1 MVEITDTYRT
11 IEAPAEGIYKE
22 KGSKF
27 IAKAYPVRTEEQVKA
42 ILEQLREEFYD
53 ARHHCYAYI
62 IGAHGNKWRAN
73 DDGEPSGTAGKPI
86 HGQLLSF
93 GLTNV
98 LVVVIRYFGGT
109 KLGVSGLINAYKTS
123 THDALSNAKIITR
136 TADAIYR
143 VTFGY
148 TMMNEVMR
156 LAKEHNLQ
164 FIEQHFDNTCFIKV
178 RVRRS
183 MECEFLSKCS
193 KIEGLIA
200 DFEYED

>member
-1 MVEITDTYRT
+1 MVEVADTYKT
-11 IEAPAEGIYKE
+11 IESPAEGIYKE

-42 ILEQLREEFYD
+42 IVEQLKEEYYD

-62 IGAHGNKWRAN
+62 LGPKGDKWRAN

-93 GLTNV
+93 NLTNV

-109 KLGVSGLINAYKTS
+109 KLGVSGLINAYKTA
-123 THDALSNAKIITR
+123 THDALNNAKIITR
-136 TADAIYR
+136 TVDAIYS

-156 LAKEHNLQ
+156 LAKDLNLQ
-164 FIEQHFDNTCFIKV
+164 LLEQQFDNTCII
-178 RVRRS
+178 RVRIRRS
-183 MECEFLSKCS
+183 LEGEFLSRCS

-200 DFEYED
+200 DFEFED

>member
-1 MVEITDTYRT
+1 MTEAQDTYKT
-11 IEAPAEGIYKE
+11 IEAPSEGIYKE

-27 IAKAYPVRTEEQVKA
+27 IAKAYPVKTEEQVKS
-42 ILEQLREEFYD
+42 IIEQLREEYYD

-62 IGAHGNKWRAN
+62 LGAKGEKWRAN

-93 GLTNV
+93 NLTNT

-109 KLGVSGLINAYKTS
+109 KLGVSGLINAYKTAA
-123 THDALSNAKIITR
+123 HDALSNARIITR
-136 TADAIYR
+136 TVDAIYK

-148 TMMNEVMR
+148 ATMNEVMR
-156 LAKEHNLQ
+156 LVKDLNLHLMDQ
-164 FIEQHFDNTCFIKV
+164 QFDNTCFIRV

-183 MECEFLSKCS
+183 LENEFLSKCS
-193 KIEGLIA
+193 KIESVTA

>member
-1 MVEITDTYRT
+1 MVEVIDTYKT

-27 IAKAYPVRTEEQVKA
+27 IAKAFPVRTEEQVKT
-42 ILEQLREEFYD
+42 IIDEIKEEFYD

-62 IGAHGNKWRAN
+62 LGPKGDKWRAN

-93 GLTNV
+93 NLTNV

-109 KLGVSGLINAYKTS
+109 KLGVSGLINAYKTAA
-123 THDALSNAKIITR
+123 HDALTNAKIITR
-136 TADAIYR
+136 TVDAIYR
-143 VTFGY
+143 ITFGY
-148 TMMNEVMR
+148 ATMNEVMR
-156 LAKEHNLQ
+156 LAKDLNLQ
-164 FIEQHFDNTCFIKV
+164 LIEQHFDNTCFIKV
-178 RVRRS
+178 RIRRS
-183 MECEFLSKCS
+183 MENEFLSRCS

>member
-1 MVEITDTYRT
+1 MVEVTDTYQT
-11 IEAPAEGIYKE
+11 IESASEGIYKE

-27 IAKAYPVRTEEQVKA
+27 IAKAFPVRTEEQVKK
-42 ILEQLREEFYD
+42 ILEQVKEEFYD

-62 IGAHGNKWRAN
+62 LGPKGDRWRAN

-93 GLTNV
+93 NLTNV

-109 KLGVSGLINAYKTS
+109 KLGVSGLINAYKSATF
-123 THDALSNAKIITR
+123 DALSHARVVTR
-136 TADAIYR
+136 TVDAIYR
-143 VTFGY
+143 LTFGY
-148 TMMNEVMR
+148 AMMNEVMR
-156 LAKEHNLQ
+156 MGKDLNLQ
-164 FIEQHFDNTCFIKV
+164 FIEQKFDNTCYVKV

-183 MECEFLSKCS
+183 FEAEFLSRCS
-193 KIEGLIA
+193 KIEGLMA